1 MSTYA
6 APPPVLERPAHAPVI
21 SSTPSRFRRALMLL
35 GIVALFVVA
44 FFGFVR
50 PWYQRWGA
58 TTQEQHRPLPGD
70 EIIPDPA
77 GQETRAITI
86 HASMDRV
93 WPWIAQ
99 LGQDRGGFY
108 SYDMLENLVGCEM
121 PTGEALLPDRQTWT
135 VGDKLWMYPPD
146 KAGGRGYATLRVYE
160 PGRALGFAARSF
172 GTPETAAPDG
182 SWSFFLE
189 PVTDSTTRMLVRGRG
204 AGGRTLLGGVF
215 DRAVFEPM
223 HFVMERRM
231 MIGIAQL
238 AEGRRRNRTAND
250 VHVVLWTITA
260 ALFVAAAIGTL
271 QSSAWKR
278 QLLGFALAG
287 IVFQLL
293 TLRQPPLLLGVPL
306 VFILAA
312 IVWWPEIPS
321 PGRSNA

>member
-6 APPPVLERPAHAPVI
+6 APPPVLEPSTLAPVATTT
-21 SSTPSRFRRALMLL
+21 SPFRRALMLL
-35 GIVALFVVA
+35 GVVALFFVA

-50 PWYQRWGA
+50 PWYKHWGA
-58 TTQEQHRPLPGD
+58 TVSEQHRALPGD
-70 EIIPDPA
+70 EIIPDPI

-86 HASMDRV
+86 RKGVGAV
-93 WPWIAQ
+93 WPWVAQ

-108 SYDMLENLVGCEM
+108 SFDMLENLVGCEM
-121 PTGEALLPDRQTWT
+121 PVGEALVPDKQAWA

-146 KAGGRGYATLRVYE
+146 KADGRGYATLRVYQ

-172 GTPETAAPDG
+172 GTPATAPPDG

-189 PVTDSTTRMLVRGRG
+189 PVNDSTTRMVVRGRG
-204 AGGRTLLGGVF
+204 AGGRTLLGGAF

-231 MIGIAQL
+231 MIGIRQL
-238 AEGRRRNRTAND
+238 AEGRSRNRVAND
-250 VHVVLWTITA
+250 IQVVLWTITA
-260 ALFVAAAIGTL
+260 ALLVAAAIGTL
-271 QSSAWKR
+271 RSTAWRR
-278 QLLGFALAG
+278 QLLGFVLAG

-293 TLRQPPLLLGVPL
+293 TLRQPPLILSVPL
-306 VFILAA
+306 VFILSA

-321 PGRSNA
+321 PRRSNA